1 MITVKLSTRFTCLV
15 HNNRIRKIDVA
26 CKSWEIARFIIVH
39 KERER
44 ERDYSNRF
52 TIAAHVTAIV
62 GTSLL
67 VVHRK
72 RARGDNST
80 NNIDRV
86 RFFSPPISR
95 QSSPAFDLNGS
106 ILEAKGIPLGQFAR
120 ARWSVF
126 VHRTF
131 RQTRVPTFPVV

>member
-1 MITVKLSTRFTCLV
+1 MLLVNRGRSRDLSSSTR
-15 HNNRIRKIDVA
+15 
-26 CKSWEIARFIIVH
+26 
-39 KERER
+39 REK

-72 RARGDNST
+72 RARGNNST

-95 QSSPAFDLNGS
+95 QSSPAFDSNGS